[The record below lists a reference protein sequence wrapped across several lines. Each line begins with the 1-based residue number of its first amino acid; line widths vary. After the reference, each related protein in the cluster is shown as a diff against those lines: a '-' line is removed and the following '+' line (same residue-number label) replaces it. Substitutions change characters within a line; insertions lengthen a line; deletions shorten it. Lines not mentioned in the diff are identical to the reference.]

1 MAGKTE
7 HLLCLITVRMYAKS
21 NELYTVII
29 RKEQVT
35 RTGHL
40 FAKQVLSQLSYT
52 PTVGVNFYSKA
63 FRRNPKSVPSLFG
76 YQYTYA
82 PRFEGE

>member
-52 PTVGVNFYSKA
+52 PTVTV
-63 FRRNPKSVPSLFG
+63 
-76 YQYTYA
+76 
-82 PRFEGE
+82 